1 MIYAEDLLD
10 FFKKKISFFTGV
22 PDSILKNFLDEISK
36 LKKKSC
42 RGF

>member
-10 FFKKKISFFTGV
+10 FFKKKKNFFFTGV

-36 LKKKSC
+36 LKKKIM
-42 RGF
+42 